1 MGTPL
6 KYTKVKTIKL
16 TETQHKTLSKMKE
29 YKIDVSRFIRDAIKE
44 KIKREYQELIT
55 KPKKEHCPF

>member
-16 TETQHKTLSKMKE
+16 TETQHKTLQKMKE
-29 YKIDVSRFIRDAIKE
+29 YKIDIGKFIR
-44 KIKREYQELIT
+44 
-55 KPKKEHCPF
+55 